1 MLPLI
6 AKDKVIG
13 TVELLE
19 TRGERIFGDDEIAT
33 AEAICRVA
41 ALAIDNA
48 SCTRTCSA
56 TNQETSLVNEI
67 AHGPPR
73 AST

>member
-1 MLPLI
+1 M
-6 AKDKVIG
+6 VG

-19 TRGERIFGDDEIAT
+19 TRGERVFGDDEIAT

-48 SCTRTCSA
+48 QLYEDLQRRTR
-56 TNQETSLVNEI
+56 
-67 AHGPPR
+67 R
-73 AST
+73 RRWST